1 MSLYFWIRSKLCK
14 KYTYGL
20 VTDTGIICII
30 IFIGLQAS
38 GKSTFYNE
46 YFKNYIHIN
55 LDTLHTRNKE
65 KILLDDCIKKE
76 LSFVIDNTNPTAEDR
91 ERYIEFAKDN
101 GYKLIGYYFQS
112 SVSECLERNN
122 LREGKA
128 KVPDVAV
135 LGTYKKIELPSKTE
149 GFDELYYVYIKDG
162 KFSIEDWKEGEQ
174 K

>member
-1 MSLYFWIRSKLCK
+1 MEK
-14 KYTYGL
+14 KIKEA
-20 VTDTGIICII
+20 V

-112 SVSECLERNN
+112 SVSECLERNI

>member
-1 MSLYFWIRSKLCK
+1 MEK
-14 KYTYGL
+14 KIKEA
-20 VTDTGIICII
+20 V

-135 LGTYKKIELPSKTE
+135 
-149 GFDELYYVYIKDG
+149 
-162 KFSIEDWKEGEQ
+162 
-174 K
+174 